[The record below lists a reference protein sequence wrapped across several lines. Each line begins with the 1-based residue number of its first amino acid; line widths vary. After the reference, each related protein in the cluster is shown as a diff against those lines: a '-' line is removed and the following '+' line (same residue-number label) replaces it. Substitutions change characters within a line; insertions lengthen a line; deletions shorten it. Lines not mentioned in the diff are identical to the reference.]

1 MILRRAAE
9 WLQEQNMHRRGV
21 CRPSLECVAVR
32 HPFLHGYRPVNSA
45 EERDAAMDGAVA
57 AEKAGPR
64 WAEMRTDATRFGS
77 YDTWTMIASPGQ
89 RRQA

>member
-32 HPFLHGYRPVNSA
+32 HPFLHGYRPVSSA
-45 EERDAAMDGAVA
+45 EEPVA